1 MFTPQFGG
9 GQQANPYQ
17 IQTPSWQNTGT
28 TLADVYK
35 NKLGRDFD
43 QSGYDFW
50 QGRMNGVG
58 GDALTLD
65 QVRQKIASSSEGQ
78 AYQSQNPAY
87 NTFDFARDTMSD
99 AAAMM
104 AQASATP
111 PPQVTAAPMA
121 PAPQVNAQPMQNAP
135 NVNAQNINAG
145 QLSNTDLS
153 PYMNPFTQAVTDT
166 TMSELE
172 RQRLIAMNQTNSA
185 ASGAFGGSRHGIMQA
200 ETNRGFGDIA
210 ARTAAG
216 LNSDNFMQAQGAAF
230 QDIGNSFAANQSNQA
245 SSLQA
250 QLANA
255 NNAMQVGR
263 NNQASDLQAQLANA
277 GNSLDVGRSNQAS
290 NLQAQLANASN
301 ALSASNSALQGA
313 NSLAQLSNMGFSRGQ
328 SALNSQMTAGNMQQ
342 ALQQQLIN
350 AGKQQT
356 NDDTGFTDEALSRLL
371 AGMGGAQYGK
381 STTDSKTP
389 SWGGLLTALL

>member
-65 QVRQKIASSSEGQ
+65 QVRQKIASSPEGQ

-371 AGMGGAQYGK
+371 AGMGGAQYST